1 MARLFVAAWPSAD
14 VRAALAEL
22 PAADEPGVRR
32 VPPQNWHVT
41 LRFVG
46 DADSDHLI
54 ALLGRAHLPR
64 AVARLGPAVD
74 RLDARQV
81 VVPVAG
87 VDSLAA
93 TVRDATREIG
103 EIDRRPFRGHLT
115 VARTKRGART
125 ALVGVPF
132 DTAFTVDEIAVVGSE
147 LTPAGAVYTTLATFP
162 TVPTDAA

>member
-1 MARLFVAAWPSAD
+1 MARMFVAAWPSAD
-14 VRAALAEL
+14 VRAALHEL
-22 PAADEPGVRR
+22 PAVNEPGVRR

-46 DADSDHLI
+46 DADPDELI
-54 ALLGRAHLPR
+54 ALLGHARPPR

-87 VDSLAA
+87 VDELAA
-93 TVRDATREIG
+93 AVRDATREIG

-132 DTAFTVDEIAVVGSE
+132 DATFTVDEIAIVGSE
-147 LTPAGAVYTTLATFP
+147 LAPTGAVYTTLASL
-162 TVPTDAA
+162 PTDPA